1 MISIGIVDLVIAVL
15 LILIAI
21 VAVRRRLYTRLY
33 LVLAILLVFMVERL
47 VPGTLNALGNAVHS
61 IDRINDLGPH
71 LTINPIISFK

>member
-1 MISIGIVDLVIAVL
+1 MISIGIVDLVIAVIL
-15 LILIAI
+15 LIIAT